1 MKYYIMMPGDNAES
15 MMFESNLLGEASFK
29 VFWAAQGLTVL
40 MKMVDQAPEML
51 EAVTIKTE
59 KGESISVE
67 QFLERIQNLSVRSN

>member
-1 MKYYIMMPGDNAES
+1 MPGDNAES
-15 MMFESNLLGEASFK
+15 TMFESNRLGEASFK
-29 VFWAAQGLTVL
+29 VFWAAQGLKAL

-51 EAVTIKTE
+51 ETVTIKTE

>member
-1 MKYYIMMPGDNAES
+1 MKYYIMMPGDDAES
-15 MMFESNLLGEASFK
+15 AMYESNLLGEASFK

>member
-15 MMFESNLLGEASFK
+15 SMFESNLLGEASFK
-29 VFWAAQGLTVL
+29 VFWAAQGLKAL
-40 MKMVDQAPEML
+40 IKMVDQAPEML
-51 EAVTIKTE
+51 ETVTIKTE

>member
-15 MMFESNLLGEASFK
+15 AMFETNLLGEASFK

-40 MKMVDQAPEML
+40 MSMVDRAPEML

>member
-1 MKYYIMMPGDNAES
+1 MPGDTNES
-15 MMFESNLLGEASFK
+15 AVFESNLLGESSFK
-29 VFWAAQGLTVL
+29 VFWASQGLKAL

>member
-40 MKMVDQAPEML
+40 MKMIDQAPEML

>member
-15 MMFESNLLGEASFK
+15 TMFESNLLGEASFK
-29 VFWAAQGLTVL
+29 VFWAAQGLKAL

-51 EAVTIKTE
+51 ETVTIKTE

>member
-40 MKMVDQAPEML
+40 MKMVDKAPEML

>member
-15 MMFESNLLGEASFK
+15 SMFESNLLGEASFK
-29 VFWAAQGLTVL
+29 VFWAAQGLKAL

-51 EAVTIKTE
+51 ETVTIKTE
-59 KGESISVE
+59 RGESISVE

>member
-1 MKYYIMMPGDNAES
+1 MMPGDNAES
-15 MMFESNLLGEASFK
+15 AIFESNLLGEASFK
-29 VFWAAQGLTVL
+29 VFWAAQGLKAL

-51 EAVTIKTE
+51 ETVTIKTE

>member
-1 MKYYIMMPGDNAES
+1 MKYYIMMPGDNPES
-15 MMFESNLLGEASFK
+15 AMFESNLLGESSFK
-29 VFWAAQGLTVL
+29 VFWAAQGLKVL
-40 MKMVDQAPEML
+40 MSMVDRAPEML

>member
-1 MKYYIMMPGDNAES
+1 
-15 MMFESNLLGEASFK
+15 
-29 VFWAAQGLTVL
+29 

-51 EAVTIKTE
+51 ETVTIKTE